1 MYIKTLGVGKDRV
14 VCQMESILCTEA
26 LNAWGEGRFDFPSS
40 SSAVRLILR
49 TMMKSLQ
56 KASELDCRSKIE
68 FRERKEGTDP
78 CAEVS
83 QWPLDR
89 KIPKPREQN

>member
-1 MYIKTLGVGKDRV
+1 M
-14 VCQMESILCTEA
+14 
-26 LNAWGEGRFDFPSS
+26 
-40 SSAVRLILR
+40 
-49 TMMKSLQ
+49 Q